1 MIVELKEKQSNK
13 VQQESIQDNQS
24 KEVNSNSPLVP
35 KEPRAKRASFFK
47 LMYTLSNKCDIIV
60 IICAIVGSLIAGAA
74 MPLISLLLGKVLN
87 QFNGNIETA
96 NVPELVSGLIITFLL
111 VGLAIFLG
119 SFMMVFFW
127 SVIGRRMINKINED
141 YFKVIMRQ
149 EQGWFD
155 QSNMFEFAT
164 KVQGQVKTIENGVSK
179 NSFKKFIKNKI
190 SKFKF
195 DFFVYNINLFVL
207 FYLTVKNF
215 KLFFTI
221 Y

>member
-35 KEPRAKRASFFK
+35 KEPRVKRASFFK

-87 QFNGNIETA
+87 QFNGNIETT
-96 NVPELVSGLIITFLL
+96 NVPELVSGLIVTFLL

-179 NSFKKFIKNKI
+179 NSFMKFIKNKI
-190 SKFKF
+190 LNSNLIFLF
-195 DFFVYNINLFVL
+195 RILIYLIFFAY
-207 FYLTVKNF
+207 K
-215 KLFFTI
+215 
-221 Y
+221 